1 MASRY
6 HSFSDNHIRLNSSC
20 STLSQ
25 GAPVSVKYRID
36 VSKDGKNITATF
48 DVRVTDISSTELIS
62 DFHLNVDDQNLV
74 PEFQPGQTRFN
85 GTRSA
90 ILKNPEQDAT
100 VSFDISSNQGFTAGD
115 QDTLRGSKLRDS
127 STFIN

>member
-1 MASRY
+1 MAPRC
-6 HSFSDNHIRLNSSC
+6 HSLSDNHIRLNSSC

-62 DFHLNVDDQNLV
+62 DFHLNVDDQILFPN
-74 PEFQPGQTRFN
+74 FN
-85 GTRSA
+85 RVRH
-90 ILKNPEQDAT
+90 
-100 VSFDISSNQGFTAGD
+100 VSTALAPPCSRIPSR
-115 QDTLRGSKLRDS
+115 TPPSV
-127 STFIN
+127 STFPRIRVSPRAIRTR

>member
-1 MASRY
+1 
-6 HSFSDNHIRLNSSC
+6 
-20 STLSQ
+20 
-25 GAPVSVKYRID
+25 VSVKYRID

>member
-1 MASRY
+1 MAPRC
-6 HSFSDNHIRLNSSC
+6 HSLSDNHIRLNSSC

-36 VSKDGKNITATF
+36 VSKDGKNITATS
-48 DVRVTDISSTELIS
+48 DERVTDISSTDLIS
-62 DFHLNVDDQNLV
+62 DFHLNVDDENPV

-90 ILKNPEQDAT
+90 ILKKTEQDAPAR
-100 VSFDISSNQGFTAGD
+100 FDI
-115 QDTLRGSKLRDS
+115 
-127 STFIN
+127 